1 MMAATTTSARM
12 IARGAKEP
20 HVISSGVALLL
31 LVSCCRLA
39 LLCRCL
45 PYRNCELS
53 ETSTRLMVGVAAP
66 AWTGHLW
73 VPGQSASGRCTTG
86 IDFKDHTS
94 PTAGLA
100 KLLPLPRRGWTQTT
114 MLLFPRAVTQA
125 VPQQLPQ
132 RELAPRQMQ
141 QKLLQQ
147 RMTVQTRRM
156 APQHGA
162 PPPWCLRDRAWSK
175 PVTTFWASCAYN
187 CLPRKLS
194 QAVNRGAEWGPCVE
208 GYSNRWRDYQW
219 RSTHERRPRRPDD
232 DSAPRRMVAGQ
243 IAQQVGPG
251 SMEPGKHRGPVLG
264 ARIPPVMCLNWNAG
278 GLSSAVYQELIAWL
292 DEQHKY
298 QVILLQETHWPQSS
312 DFTSGNWLCI
322 HSASDPAEAP
332 LSIVPVHWRTDI
344 AGWRPPPARA
354 GCCQPGYQDQCAG
367 RLLQQWRFAAAFER
381 ASRALREQSRQLKRI
396 AFQNKL
402 GKAEAAARVGD
413 QRTLHGIVRSLTPA
427 HRKLFSRLRNQDGKL
442 LSKVEEAQAL
452 ADQGRATYALFP
464 DLPLTGSLTQDLNI
478 TDEEVVTQ
486 FRVIKAGKAVPG
498 HIAPAGMW
506 KLCADC
512 LGPIFGAAF
521 RGHLQKGQTGLL
533 SGDLTD
539 ATMAML
545 PKPNKPAHVL
555 ANLRPIG
562 LMAPTSKA
570 LAGILKLRMMEW
582 QLPLLRYRPQYAYLP
597 HRGTM
602 DALFRVHKH
611 VAEAIILFR
620 TSRVTRFGAYQG
632 QKPRPFTGALSL
644 SLDLSRAFDLTNRP
658 KLFQALHDY
667 QVPPAVIEVAQRL
680 HFGSRFLYKAGNCRS
695 SFVTS
700 NGLKQGCKVA
710 PCLWVWYTLALMDAL
725 DKQLPEGWVQ
735 TVLTLFADDCWASW
749 LLYSLDDLRKALR
762 ELTVLLSTLEAF
774 HMQIN
779 YGKTAVQICGQLPA
793 HLTRVRNEE
802 VWQQAQVDPPGS
814 RVLQALTSF
823 RAKLEARARQSPD
836 ITTDPAL
843 LQHVRSEETQLAL
856 LLQQQAPKAVPRS
869 IVVCIILK
877 GPRPPLDRKHHS
889 FSMTGTSLNPEVEIF
904 RHCMTQMGQGQGAPS
919 KENPPHKRPRQEA
932 AGRRGQRRPFAPFS
946 HHEPSAP
953 SEQMQTMAKMIMRQ
967 EEIIAELRMDKN
979 LLLYF
984 KENDFS
990 ILPGLYQVAK
1000 EWGKQQEEGVSPTA
1014 SPLRTLLLACLI
1026 QQLRERVSH
1035 MTENAEGVGKLQAA
1049 GWMNADKHW
1058 TMQRWCHQAKRLVQ
1072 HPEAGVMTHQV
1083 HETFVQLI
1091 GVSALQLV
1099 GLSVKRATLKRLT
1112 RATGDM
1118 WQGRA
1123 IVEAVAWCQYEVC
1136 SIIRHHG
1143 PTFRAGMAWNGMDWT
1158 APVATTERERWL
1170 SRQLYLLEIW
1180 IKQLVKDNDAL
1191 QERMDTLD
1199 RRMSYIMLRLPVGFT
1214 AGGRNKAVPERL
1226 PIALDTLDD

>member
-1 MMAATTTSARM
+1 
-12 IARGAKEP
+12 
-20 HVISSGVALLL
+20 
-31 LVSCCRLA
+31 
-39 LLCRCL
+39 
-45 PYRNCELS
+45 
-53 ETSTRLMVGVAAP
+53 
-66 AWTGHLW
+66 
-73 VPGQSASGRCTTG
+73 
-86 IDFKDHTS
+86 
-94 PTAGLA
+94 
-100 KLLPLPRRGWTQTT
+100 
-114 MLLFPRAVTQA
+114 
-125 VPQQLPQ
+125 
-132 RELAPRQMQ
+132 
-141 QKLLQQ
+141 
-147 RMTVQTRRM
+147 
-156 APQHGA
+156 
-162 PPPWCLRDRAWSK
+162 
-175 PVTTFWASCAYN
+175 
-187 CLPRKLS
+187 
-194 QAVNRGAEWGPCVE
+194 
-208 GYSNRWRDYQW
+208 
-219 RSTHERRPRRPDD
+219 
-232 DSAPRRMVAGQ
+232 
-243 IAQQVGPG
+243 
-251 SMEPGKHRGPVLG
+251 MEPGKHRGPVLG
-264 ARIPPVMCLNWNAG
+264 APPGLTPKPRTSEKRAYRRARMHALQNGGTYYRGRWHSATDLRALEYTPQPKPPRSLRAAPRRRQARIPPVMCLNWNAG

-322 HSASDPAEAP
+322 HSASDPAEAHDRYAGVMVMLSKRHFRDPAVHEIHKGRILHVRATHIATNAPVDILGVYQHVWRSHLTAQQNHDLRGGIWNLLQATCAKLPARHFLLVGGDFNASVRQRHPEAGPASMPGTTTQADQQLNRLLTAHNLCALNTWSARPAYTHYSHTGNTQIDYVLVRCVTAGQNSKAAKPLVSFPVAGWRQSGHLPIQAP

-344 AGWRPPPARA
+344 AGAKPLQYDKSALQAALASNTEQAGALRQRVQAAVSQVPPGDLHQLHHRVNHILCQALRQAFPAKPAEDTRISAQAGYRASARHVWRLYAHMKRARVA
-354 GCCQPGYQDQCAG
+354 TVG

-779 YGKTAVQICGQLPA
+779 YGKTAVQICGQ
-793 HLTRVRNEE
+793 TG
-802 VWQQAQVDPPGS
+802 QAGPS
-814 RVLQALTSF
+814 R
-823 RAKLEARARQSPD
+823 
-836 ITTDPAL
+836 
-843 LQHVRSEETQLAL
+843 
-856 LLQQQAPKAVPRS
+856 
-869 IVVCIILK
+869 
-877 GPRPPLDRKHHS
+877 HHS
-889 FSMTGTSLNPEVEIF
+889 HEKWCRSSLP
-904 RHCMTQMGQGQGAPS
+904 C
-919 KENPPHKRPRQEA
+919 RQW
-932 AGRRGQRRPFAPFS
+932 S
-946 HHEPSAP
+946 
-953 SEQMQTMAKMIMRQ
+953 
-967 EEIIAELRMDKN
+967 
-979 LLLYF
+979 
-984 KENDFS
+984 
-990 ILPGLYQVAK
+990 
-1000 EWGKQQEEGVSPTA
+1000 
-1014 SPLRTLLLACLI
+1014 
-1026 QQLRERVSH
+1026 
-1035 MTENAEGVGKLQAA
+1035 
-1049 GWMNADKHW
+1049 
-1058 TMQRWCHQAKRLVQ
+1058 
-1072 HPEAGVMTHQV
+1072 
-1083 HETFVQLI
+1083 
-1091 GVSALQLV
+1091 
-1099 GLSVKRATLKRLT
+1099 
-1112 RATGDM
+1112 
-1118 WQGRA
+1118 
-1123 IVEAVAWCQYEVC
+1123 
-1136 SIIRHHG
+1136 
-1143 PTFRAGMAWNGMDWT
+1143 
-1158 APVATTERERWL
+1158 
-1170 SRQLYLLEIW
+1170 
-1180 IKQLVKDNDAL
+1180 
-1191 QERMDTLD
+1191 
-1199 RRMSYIMLRLPVGFT
+1199 
-1214 AGGRNKAVPERL
+1214 
-1226 PIALDTLDD
+1226 